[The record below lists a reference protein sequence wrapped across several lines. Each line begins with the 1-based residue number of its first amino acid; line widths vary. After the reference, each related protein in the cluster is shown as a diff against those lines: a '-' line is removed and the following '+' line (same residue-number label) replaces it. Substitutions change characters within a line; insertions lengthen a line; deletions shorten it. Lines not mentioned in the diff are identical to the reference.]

1 MTSLAH
7 QSARSWNDWGLRDG
21 NYRYCFR
28 RMSMERKH
36 FRPWS
41 SDETVTYKKPERSHV
56 IKKKKVYVWTAS
68 LREMSGGLPMLFN
81 CLITELTQVP
91 TQPNLSLWFTT
102 VLIEKILP
110 IENLWK
116 VNVFLSICW
125 IE

>member
-1 MTSLAH
+1 MTGGYKTEITGIVLDECQWSENTSDHGLVMKLSL
-7 QSARSWNDWGLRDG
+7 
-21 NYRYCFR
+21 
-28 RMSMERKH
+28 
-36 FRPWS
+36 
-41 SDETVTYKKPERSHV
+41 
-56 IKKKKVYVWTAS
+56 KKKTWTFPCYLEEGLCLDS
-68 LREMSGGLPMLFN
+68 KLLGDVKGLPMLFN